1 MKLKKSNLN
10 KQWKANLFHLFY
22 ADKDDAI
29 VVRIFPQNELV
40 AGENDIEVQNLQIAH
55 HVGISP

>member
-40 AGENDIEVQNLQIAH
+40 AGENDIEVQNLQNRLL
-55 HVGISP
+55 